1 MYPRQRVTLITLGVA
16 DLSSATAFHRA
27 WCSTTRPTPE
37 DQGIVFFQML
47 GSALTQP

>member
-16 DLSSATAFHRA
+16 DLSRATAFHRA
-27 WCSTTRPTPE
+27 WGRTPRLASE
-37 DQGIVFFQML
+37 DRGIVFFQML